1 MNKQKFPPIELP
13 DEIEMEQHIRSIV
26 AAGLVPKQ
34 TFYHYLR
41 TMYRRLGF
49 RHLFHDWTEIA
60 FALVAGFAIIL
71 WLALTAFQPTSVP
84 SEDLYSAIFIG
95 SPVLY
100 LVIAILFFVRRK
112 YSDTYETEMACK
124 YNMYQLASL
133 RMLVFSLICMVVNAV
148 LIVAAALIYSQ
159 INFLFALSLSAAS
172 LFLFSAVFLYI
183 MVSVH
188 SDLMKYAL
196 IAGWFILNLTFLH
209 LSKEVYLNLI
219 SAIPISVYIAVA
231 IFGCAISL
239 KNLKKL
245 TTFQNSEGAV

>member
-1 MNKQKFPPIELP
+1 MNEQKFQQVELP
-13 DEIEMEQHIRSIV
+13 DELEMEQHIRSIV

-49 RHLFHDWTEIA
+49 RHLFHDWTEIV
-60 FALVAGFAIIL
+60 FALTAGFALII
-71 WLALTAFQPTSVP
+71 WFALTAFERTRVL

-100 LVIAILFFVRRK
+100 LVIALLFFFRRK
-112 YSDTYETEMACK
+112 YSDTYETEMTCK
-124 YNMYQLASL
+124 YNVYQLASL
-133 RMLVFSLICMVVNAV
+133 RMLVFSLACMVVNAV
-148 LIVAAALIYSQ
+148 LIVAAAIIYSQ
-159 INFLFALSLSAAS
+159 LNVLFAISLSAAS
-172 LFLFSAVFLYI
+172 LFLFSAAFLYI

-188 SDLMKYAL
+188 SDMMKYVL
-196 IAGWFILNLTFLH
+196 IAGWFILNLTLLQLNKEFYLH
-209 LSKEVYLNLI
+209 FI
-219 SAIPISVYIAVA
+219 SAIPISIYIAVA

-245 TTFQNSEGAV
+245 TTFQSSEGAL